1 MKKNTILV
9 IEDDKIIADSVK
21 VLLEAQGYAVISGA
35 DGMEG
40 IELAKKKLPSLVVL
54 DLMLPRLN
62 GFDVCQALK
71 NDPLTKKIPII
82 VLTALGKMGD
92 VEKAFSLG
100 ASDYMIKPFDNLGL
114 LQKIKKFIGP
124 E

>member
-1 MKKNTILV
+1 MKKHTILV
-9 IEDDKIIADSVK
+9 VEDDKIIADSVK

-40 IELAKKKLPSLVVL
+40 IELAKKKLPSLIML

-71 NDPLTKKIPII
+71 SDPLTKK
-82 VLTALGKMGD
+82 
-92 VEKAFSLG
+92 FRS
-100 ASDYMIKPFDNLGL
+100 
-114 LQKIKKFIGP
+114 
-124 E
+124 